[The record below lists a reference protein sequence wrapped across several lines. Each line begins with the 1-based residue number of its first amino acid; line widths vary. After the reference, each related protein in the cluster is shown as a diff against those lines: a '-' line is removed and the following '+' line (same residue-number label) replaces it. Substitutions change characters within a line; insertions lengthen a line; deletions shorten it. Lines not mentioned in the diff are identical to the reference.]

1 MWLGFQYF
9 LTECLPVS
17 CYRINISFPLS
28 HLSNSCLLLQSFIS
42 DGLAI
47 WHLVGQIPGNYSSSF
62 WYANCTCSAE
72 GPSIMFMDNSSE
84 LFDGNSLLLRNGL
97 FFWPL
102 ILVPLSFLT
111 HCFKNRN
118 RIVSHL
124 GVELNYVVN
133 RITNCRNFYFSYKN

>member
-1 MWLGFQYF
+1 MWVRFQYF

-28 HLSNSCLLLQSFIS
+28 HLSNSCLLLQSYIS
-42 DGLAI
+42 DGCAI
-47 WHLVGQIPGNYSSSF
+47 WHLACPIQGNCCSSF
-62 WYANCTCSAE
+62 WYANSTCSAE
-72 GPSIMFMDNSSE
+72 GPSIMLMDDSSE
-84 LFDGNSLLLRNGL
+84 LFDGNTLVVQNGL

-118 RIVSHL
+118 CIVSHL
-124 GVELNYVVN
+124 GVESNYVVN
-133 RITNCRNFYFSYKN
+133 CITNCWNFYFSYKN